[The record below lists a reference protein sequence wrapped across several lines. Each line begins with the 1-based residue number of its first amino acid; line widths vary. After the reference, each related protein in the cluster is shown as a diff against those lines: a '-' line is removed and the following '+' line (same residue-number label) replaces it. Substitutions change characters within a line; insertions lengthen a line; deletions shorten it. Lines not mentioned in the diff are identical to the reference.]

1 MQSVNQ
7 CHLTGGLID
16 LIDLIGLIDII
27 FTILIGIETKCGMI
41 GYGVIHMA
49 TGWDGLTVGAIIV
62 GLVIVG

>member
-1 MQSVNQ
+1 
-7 CHLTGGLID
+7 LTGG